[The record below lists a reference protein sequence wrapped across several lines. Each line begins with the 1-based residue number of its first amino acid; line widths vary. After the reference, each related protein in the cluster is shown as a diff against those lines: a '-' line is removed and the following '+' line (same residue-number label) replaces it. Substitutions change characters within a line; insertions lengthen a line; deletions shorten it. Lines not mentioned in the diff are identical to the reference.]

1 MRPANSIIAALFLT
15 TPCFAW
21 PPRFEDAL
29 APAPTPRAVIEL
41 DARQA
46 TATPATAATTANTA
60 NTAATSPKFDLSFNG
75 VQGNTATTNLVTTTN
90 SNGATITAPAN
101 NTNTSGGDSNQ
112 SSGIEFDPRLP
123 AGGVA
128 LITPNTMLAVPTY
141 YKVKDWV
148 TFAWNYT
155 SLSVTPSA
163 VDVLAT
169 CVANRATY
177 TIALNQT
184 IPTGGAQTVLWDTG
198 AYQATATQPLLTETY
213 TLIIHE
219 AGQPITARPSS
230 GYLAPFSG
238 LTFGMYVPQAAVP
251 LDQFVCATCGSG
263 AMLGME
269 RQTLFMILGT
279 AGITVASF
287 TWFIGVTGLW

>member
-1 MRPANSIIAALFLT
+1 M
-15 TPCFAW
+15 
-21 PPRFEDAL
+21 
-29 APAPTPRAVIEL
+29 EL

-46 TATPATAATTANTA
+46 TATT
-60 NTAATSPKFDLSFNG
+60 ATSSKFDLSFAG
-75 VQGNTATTNLVTTTN
+75 VQGNTATTNMVTTTN
-90 SNGATITAPAN
+90 GNGATVTAPAN
-101 NTNTSGGDSNQ
+101 NTNTSGGDNNNTSSN
-112 SSGIEFDPRLP
+112 IEFDPRLP

-155 SLSVTPSA
+155 SLSVTPTA

-169 CVANRATY
+169 CLANRATY

-230 GYLAPFSG
+230 GYLAPFTG
-238 LTFGMYVPQAAVP
+238 LTFGMYLPQPAVP
-251 LDQFVCATCGSG
+251 LNEFVCATCGSG
-263 AMLGME
+263 AIMGME
-269 RQTLFMILGT
+269 RQTVFMILGT

-287 TWFIGVTGLW
+287 SWFIGITGLW

>member
-1 MRPANSIIAALFLT
+1 MRSASFITAAVLLS

-21 PPRFEDAL
+21 PPRFEDVP
-29 APAPTPRAVIEL
+29 APAPTPRAVIDL
-41 DARQA
+41 AAR
-46 TATPATAATTANTA
+46 ATTT
-60 NTAATSPKFDLSFNG
+60 FDLSFTG
-75 VQGNTATTNLVTTTN
+75 VQGNTATTNVITTTN
-90 SNGATITAPAN
+90 SNGATVTAPASGGGNSTNSAGGNNNGN
-101 NTNTSGGDSNQ
+101 NT

-128 LITPNTMLAVPTY
+128 MITPNTALAVPTY

-169 CVANRATY
+169 CLANRATY

-219 AGQPITARPSS
+219 AGQPVTARPSS

-238 LTFGMYVPQAAVP
+238 LTFGMYVPQSPVP
-251 LDQFVCATCGSG
+251 LNEFVCATCSG
-263 AMLGME
+263 AVTGME
-269 RQTLFMILGT
+269 RQTVFMVLGM
-279 AGITVASF
+279 AGVTIASF
-287 TWFIGVTGLW
+287 TWFIGVAGLW